1 MGENEEIARRGL
13 DAVVRQSLD
22 EAQRLCS
29 ADVELWTLYDDPGAE
44 PQFGGRRGLKLWFE
58 RLEQLWAFVE
68 VQQVD
73 IDERDGGWVL
83 MRVAAR
89 VRGRGSPHEFE
100 PRIAIAIRVNEG
112 EITKFGLFPDEAD
125 AVAMIAAG

>member
-13 DAVVRQSLD
+13 DVFVRQSFD

-29 ADVELWTLYDDPGAE
+29 ADVELWTLYDEAGAE
-44 PQFGGRRGLKLWFE
+44 PLFGGRRGLKLWFE

-68 VQQVD
+68 VQQVEVE
-73 IDERDGGWVL
+73 ERDGGWVL

-100 PRIAIAIRVNEG
+100 PRIAIAIRVSDG
-112 EITKFGLFPDEAD
+112 VITKFGLFPDEGEAE
-125 AVAMIAAG
+125 AMIAAG